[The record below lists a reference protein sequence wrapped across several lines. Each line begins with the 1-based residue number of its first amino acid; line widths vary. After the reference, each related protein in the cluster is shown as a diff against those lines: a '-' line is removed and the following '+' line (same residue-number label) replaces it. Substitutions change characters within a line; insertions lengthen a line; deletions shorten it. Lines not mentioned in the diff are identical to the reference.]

1 LIGIFSPVSVGTLM
15 IVPHNAC
22 NKNKTVNLHSIQLIH
37 QFI

>member
-1 LIGIFSPVSVGTLM
+1 LM

-22 NKNKTVNLHSIQLIH
+22 NESKTVNLYSIQLIH